1 MADTTL
7 YQRLADRFNEG
18 DITLTL
24 NELSTLYYG
33 YALRPGYNPVR
44 EERVLD
50 AASALGRRERYED
63 AQNLLN
69 NFLSKNPACLAAL
82 LENGYNAWL
91 MEDSLHT
98 VQGYQKYYALLEVPL
113 KSGTGESF
121 EKAFVVSSTRDI
133 ELVLDKLGFVSTGQS
148 LVQENGQNFQIVKA
162 VRDENKK
169 EEQTFYFNVE
179 LSKRGMQGTIMK
191 NRKQ

>member
-1 MADTTL
+1 MKKTIGILIAFLPLFFLPRVQGQNVFGETIEVIGQRLMADTTL

-82 LENGYNAWL
+82 LEKWL
-91 MEDSLHT
+91 QRLADGRQPSYGAGISKILCPAGST
-98 VQGYQKYYALLEVPL
+98 P
-113 KSGTGESF
+113 
-121 EKAFVVSSTRDI
+121 EKR
-133 ELVLDKLGFVSTGQS
+133 
-148 LVQENGQNFQIVKA
+148 
-162 VRDENKK
+162 
-169 EEQTFYFNVE
+169 
-179 LSKRGMQGTIMK
+179 
-191 NRKQ
+191 NRRVF